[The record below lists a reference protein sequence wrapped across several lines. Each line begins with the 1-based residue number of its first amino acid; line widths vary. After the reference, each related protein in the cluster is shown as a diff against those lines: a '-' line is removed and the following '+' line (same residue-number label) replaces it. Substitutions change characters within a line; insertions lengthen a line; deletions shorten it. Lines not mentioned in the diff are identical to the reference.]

1 MKLKQITV
9 PPQGEGERA
18 DRLIRRYFPELPER
32 SVRAAFLRRDVKL
45 DGKRVPKETAAKA
58 GQELRIYLPDE
69 EEEIPLEI
77 IYEDGDVLLVN
88 KPVSTASQ
96 IFERYR
102 YFPQGEIHA
111 LYWDGVGLALK
122 WKTRR
127 IRGSVAAIDLADVNN
142 DGVLD
147 LVVGLNTSPD
157 LGIGSRQCMVTA
169 YPLDL
174 SATNPRTPADMSDF
188 EVNPNR

>member
-88 KPVSTASQ
+88 KPAGISVEPDGNLRRRATGWTIRPAACAFSRKTKRRW
-96 IFERYR
+96 IFFSRRSGTEAWKSGTSVWC
-102 YFPQGEIHA
+102 GEFRS
-111 LYWDGVGLALK
+111 
-122 WKTRR
+122 RR
-127 IRGSVAAIDLADVNN
+127 G
-142 DGVLD
+142 
-147 LVVGLNTSPD
+147 
-157 LGIGSRQCMVTA
+157 
-169 YPLDL
+169 L
-174 SATNPRTPADMSDF
+174 SAGPG
-188 EVNPNR
+188 